1 VQAGHEALYI
11 RLTQLHGEVDVY
23 VTQCPSDSARDCQEF
38 VPTTTNYIYTTE
50 GFNSDI
56 IYMER
61 NDDKKCSYLVAVK
74 STSYSAAYELSVSL
88 EDSVLELSPGE

>member
-1 VQAGHEALYI
+1 MQAGHEALYI